1 MDIIDVETTHG
12 IENDLI
18 ELLTDGVE
26 KGASIGFIAPLGER
40 EAIEY
45 WQAVNLGIQDNS
57 RRLFVAI
64 AEGRVVGS
72 VQLSITHKP
81 NGLHR
86 GEIEKLLVHSDFRG
100 QGISKQ
106 LISFMESTAR
116 KIGRDLLVL
125 DTRLGDIASHLYRK
139 LDYIEAGQIPNF
151 AKSSSGE
158 LEATV
163 YFYKQL

>member
-1 MDIIDVETTHG
+1 MDIIDVKTTNC
-12 IENDLI
+12 IEKSLI

-40 EAIEY
+40 EALEY
-45 WQAVNLGIQDNS
+45 WQAVNLDIQNS
-57 RRLFVAI
+57 SRKLFVAI
-64 AEGRVVGS
+64 TEERVVGA

-86 GEIEKLLVHSDFRG
+86 GEIEKLIVHSEFRG

-106 LISFMESTAR
+106 LMLSMESTA
-116 KIGRDLLVL
+116 KQIGRHLLVL
-125 DTRLGDIASHLYRK
+125 DTRLGDIASNLYRK

-158 LEATV
+158 FEATV